1 MSIWACSSCTFENAA
16 LHLSCDMCQTPRPN
30 PSDTIP
36 STETSD
42 ELCILCQVKP
52 QRLRKCTGCQS
63 VSYCSKECQ
72 KLHCKFGTK
81 SSSCTTIT
89 LSKISYYFFKS
100 TKLFQ
105 ISPNKTHPTTGK
117 VHKKACKASKK
128 KSTKAKTEKK
138 SPTAS
143 KPSATTPQPKIQT
156 EPQGET
162 KTTEKVTNAFKASN
176 IFVLAIRGATG
187 DGGKFSLEL
196 PSHTTISQL
205 VGLIC
210 SFNPITAAD
219 GTY

>member
-105 ISPNKTHPTTGK
+105 ISPNKTHPTQGK
-117 VHKKACKASKK
+117 YIKKHVKPKRNQRK
-128 KSTKAKTEKK
+128 PKLKRNRPLHQNLLPQHLNPRFKLNLKEKLKRRRKSQMHLKR
-138 SPTAS
+138 P
-143 KPSATTPQPKIQT
+143 I
-156 EPQGET
+156 
-162 KTTEKVTNAFKASN
+162 
-176 IFVLAIRGATG
+176 
-187 DGGKFSLEL
+187 SL
-196 PSHTTISQL
+196 
-205 VGLIC
+205 
-210 SFNPITAAD
+210 
-219 GTY
+219 Y

>member
-72 KLHCKFGTK
+72 KLHCKFGTNPLVVQPFY
-81 SSSCTTIT
+81 CHFLI
-89 LSKISYYFFKS
+89 LFFKPHQ
-100 TKLFQ
+100 LFQ

-210 SFNPITAAD
+210 SFNPSTAAN
-219 GTY
+219 GMY